1 MSSFVCGPAAAR
13 KCFKILWQTEEPASV
28 RQIEGAQRKGE
39 GAPYSVFIRPVV
51 RDGAEEEHIWF
62 RHRTNVRHVNWCLWF
77 EEVLCVERNASRR
90 EQVCVFFAPRLSR
103 RTRRANVNNVRT
115 RM

>member
-51 RDGAEEEHIWF
+51 RDRAEEKHVWL
-62 RHRTNVRHVNWCLWF
+62 RHRTNVGNVDWRLRF
-77 EEVLCVERNASRR
+77 QEVLCVE
-90 EQVCVFFAPRLSR
+90 
-103 RTRRANVNNVRT
+103 
-115 RM
+115 